1 MKPRSK
7 KEKQFV
13 EMAGKL
19 PPLDEKRKEW
29 AKGLFPAQTK
39 YYSRRGNNCEFWCQC
54 CGAIVPTLGKW
65 LLADYA
71 AGKWTCPECG
81 AECEVLPQYSGGFSH
96 DRNTRTGER
105 SKPSDDVKR
114 VTLVDVFQGVQV
126 FRTFEVYRWNYR
138 DGNDERGRWKT
149 KPTEFEYREIF
160 QNWVLEDGSEIITSK
175 PYTRSI
181 WSMSWHTY
189 SDYGIGRHN
198 AHCSGY
204 YQMEDVYDLQ
214 GNYIFPGHKVVP
226 LLKRN
231 GWSARY
237 FPEGAD
243 PAALAKELLKG
254 EPKYETLMKARQP
267 GVVFYLMTH
276 GGVNIRDYWAALKIC
291 IRNGYRVPDA
301 GLWFDY
307 VNDLMFLGLD
317 VHNAHY
323 VCPKNLRRAHDV
335 TSRRRGRIVRER
347 EDRDKALE
355 GRKFEKIYRK
365 AKKPFIGMVF
375 GDERVQ
381 VVVLNSVEEVRQE
394 AAAMHHC
401 VFRNGYY
408 KKGDNLLLSARD
420 AVTGKRLETV
430 EISLK
435 SFNVLQSR
443 ALQNGQTKEHQ
454 HILDLCRENVPEMRK
469 RAAKMTVPLCHTL
482 SI

>member
-7 KEKQFV
+7 IERRLV
-13 EMAGKL
+13 ELAGKL

-29 AKGLFPAQTK
+29 AMGLFPAQTK

-71 AGKWTCPECG
+71 AGPWTCPECG
-81 AECEVLPQYSGGFSH
+81 AVCEVLPQYSGGFSH

-126 FRTFEVYRWNYR
+126 FRTFEVYRWNNR
-138 DGNDERGRWKT
+138 DGNDERGRWRT
-149 KPTEFEYREIF
+149 KPTQFEYREIF

-214 GNYIFPGHKVVP
+214 GNYIFPGHKVTP
-226 LLKRN
+226 LLKQR

-237 FPEGAD
+237 FPAGAD
-243 PAALAKELLKG
+243 PALLARELLKG
-254 EPKYETLMKARQP
+254 QPKYETLMKARQP

-307 VNDLMFLGLD
+307 VNNLMFLGLD

-347 EDRDKALE
+347 EDRDEALE

-381 VVVLNSVEEVRQE
+381 VAVLNSVEEVRQE

-420 AVTGKRLETV
+420 ARSGKRLETV
-430 EISLK
+430 EISLR
-435 SFNVLQSR
+435 SFKVLQSR
-443 ALQNGQTKEHQ
+443 ALQNGQTKEHE
-454 HILDLCRENVPEMRK
+454 HILDLCQENVPEMRK

>member
-7 KEKQFV
+7 REREFV

-29 AKGLFPAQTK
+29 AKGLFKPQAK
-39 YYSRRGNNCEFWCQC
+39 YYSRRGANCEFWCQC
-54 CGAIVPTLGKW
+54 CGHIEPTLGKW
-65 LLADYA
+65 LLVDQVAP
-71 AGKWTCPECG
+71 WTCPECG

-126 FRTFEVYRWNYR
+126 FRTFEVYRWNCR

-189 SDYGIGRHN
+189 SDYGIGKHN

-204 YQMEDVYDLQ
+204 YEMEDVYDLQ
-214 GNYIFPGHKVVP
+214 GNYIFPGHKVTP

-237 FPEGAD
+237 FPAGAD
-243 PAALAKELLKG
+243 PALLARELLKG

-307 VNDLMFLGLD
+307 INDLMFLGLD
-317 VHNAHY
+317 THNAHY

-335 TSRRRGRIVRER
+335 MGRRRGRIIRER
-347 EDRDKALE
+347 EDWDDALE
-355 GRKFEKIYRK
+355 GKKFEKIYKK
-365 AKKPFIGMVF
+365 AKKPFIGLVF
-375 GDERVQ
+375 GDERVR
-381 VVVLNSVEEVRQE
+381 VAVLNSVEEVRQE

-408 KKGDNLLLSARD
+408 KHGDNLLLSARD

-430 EISLK
+430 EISLR

>member
-1 MKPRSK
+1 MKPRSR
-7 KEKQFV
+7 KEKQFA

-71 AGKWTCPECG
+71 VDKWTCPECG

-126 FRTFEVYRWNYR
+126 FRTFEVYRWNCR

-181 WSMSWHTY
+181 WSMSWNHCAG
-189 SDYGIGRHN
+189 YGIGRHN

-204 YQMEDVYDLQ
+204 YEMEDVYDLQ

-243 PAALAKELLKG
+243 PAALAKELLRG

-323 VCPKNLRRAHDV
+323 VCPKR
-335 TSRRRGRIVRER
+335 
-347 EDRDKALE
+347 
-355 GRKFEKIYRK
+355 
-365 AKKPFIGMVF
+365 
-375 GDERVQ
+375 
-381 VVVLNSVEEVRQE
+381 
-394 AAAMHHC
+394 
-401 VFRNGYY
+401 
-408 KKGDNLLLSARD
+408 
-420 AVTGKRLETV
+420 
-430 EISLK
+430 
-435 SFNVLQSR
+435 
-443 ALQNGQTKEHQ
+443 
-454 HILDLCRENVPEMRK
+454 
-469 RAAKMTVPLCHTL
+469 
-482 SI
+482 